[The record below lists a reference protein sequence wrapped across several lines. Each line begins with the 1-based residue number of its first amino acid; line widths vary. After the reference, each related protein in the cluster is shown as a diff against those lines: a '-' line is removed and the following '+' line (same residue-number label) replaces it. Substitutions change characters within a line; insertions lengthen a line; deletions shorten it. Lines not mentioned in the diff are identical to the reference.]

1 MKLTMLGSGVRAPF
15 VLRGLAAGRDELGL
29 DEVVLHDTDPER
41 MELMAA
47 LGGYLCAEWGAR
59 FTVRFEPD
67 PRAALAGARFVFS
80 AIRPGQEAARVVDE
94 EVPLGR
100 GVLGQETTGP
110 GGFAMALRTIPA
122 MLGYARL
129 IEELAPDALLV
140 NFTNPV
146 GIVMQALHDHSRVR
160 AVGIC
165 DGPISMQR
173 SVAEFLGL
181 PREQVHADYFGLNH
195 CGWIH
200 RVLVDGQDRMP
211 ELLERFEELQKA
223 DDQWALFDPEL
234 VRAIGMLP
242 MEYLY
247 FYYYRDQAVA
257 HIRESGGS
265 RARQLL
271 ELNRALWPAL
281 RERVDAGDLP
291 GARTAWE
298 HAMGERDATYFARE
312 RGETLAVE
320 EEEPGDVFEG
330 EGYEGVA
337 TAVMTAAVQR
347 RKVPLILNVPNEGA
361 IGGLRDDDVVEVTC
375 LADEHG
381 AHPLAQGEMPEAALA
396 LVRQVKLYE
405 RLTVTG
411 RRRALVRRGA
421 RGVARASAGGVV
433 PGREGDPGRLRRGT
447 TRAVAAAGVAATGV
461 LARGPRAASR
471 LHRVARQVLQTVV
484 RRVLERL
491 RTGGHVEGRV
501 DEVVDRPAQVHDGLT
516 DGHELGRV
524 VADDVHTQQGSVIP
538 SEDELHEAVGGAGD
552 LGTGVRLEPAPCR
565 TPTSIPAARAPSCR
579 HADHRDLGD
588 RVDAERRE

>member
-15 VLRGLAAGRDELGL
+15 VLRGLAAGQGELGL
-29 DEVVLHDTDPER
+29 DEVVLHDNDPER

-47 LGGYLCAEWGAR
+47 LGGHLCEQWGAR
-59 FTVRFEPD
+59 FTVRPEPD
-67 PRAALAGARFVFS
+67 ARAALSGARFVFS
-80 AIRPGQEAARVVDE
+80 AIRPGQEAARVADE
-94 EVPLGR
+94 EVPLAH

-129 IEELAPDALLV
+129 IEEAAPGALLV

-146 GIVMQALHDHSRVR
+146 GIVMQALHDHSGVR

-181 PREQVHADYFGLNH
+181 PGPQVHADYFGLNH

-200 RVLVDGQDRMP
+200 RVLVDGRDRLP

-281 RERVDAGDLP
+281 RACVDAGDLS
-291 GARTAWE
+291 GARRAWE

-312 RGETLAVE
+312 RGQMPAAD
-320 EEEPGDVFEG
+320 EEPGDVFEG

-347 RKVPLILNVPNEGA
+347 RETRLILNVPNQGA
-361 IGGLRDDDVVEVTC
+361 IEGLREDDVVEVSC
-375 LADEHG
+375 VADEDG
-381 AHPLAQGEMPEAALA
+381 AHPLAQGEMPEAESA

-405 RLTVTG
+405 RLTVQAAVEG
-411 RRRALVRRGA
+411 SYDVALRALLA
-421 RGVARASAGGVV
+421 HPLVASF
-433 PGREGDPGRLRRGT
+433 P
-447 TRAVAAAGVAATGV
+447 AAKAI
-461 LARGPRAASR
+461 L
-471 LHRVARQVLQTVV
+471 
-484 RRVLERL
+484 
-491 RTGGHVEGRV
+491 
-501 DEVVDRPAQVHDGLT
+501 DGY
-516 DGHELGRV
+516 
-524 VADDVHTQQGSVIP
+524 
-538 SEDELHEAVGGAGD
+538 VGGLSG
-552 LGTGVRLEPAPCR
+552 LM
-565 TPTSIPAARAPSCR
+565 PT
-579 HADHRDLGD
+579 L
-588 RVDAERRE
+588 V